1 MKTYE
6 FLLTVAMSKR
16 LIAKGLMADER
27 VRRAMFEHKLLIITG
42 TTNAYIAEEALKAIG
57 DETPF
62 EPGAFRRGVTI
73 ASGAKIMTSPAT
85 FDLLIDHGKAC
96 FDRTVFDVAPEM
108 SSDDMILKGANALH
122 MPTLSA
128 GVLIGHPQ
136 GGTLIPTI
144 AAAIGRRV
152 RLLVPV
158 GVEKRVEKPIH
169 ELCLIADS
177 AQSEGVRL
185 APIPGKVYTE
195 IDALYALTGAQ
206 QVDIL
211 ASGGVMGAEGG
222 VYFALQGSEEAVERA
237 EELVKALR
245 SEPAMKL

>member
-16 LIAKGLMADER
+16 LIAKGLMANEN
-27 VRRAMFEHKLLIITG
+27 VRRAMTEHKLLIITG

-57 DETPF
+57 CDAPF
-62 EPGAFRRGVTI
+62 EPCAFRRGVTV
-73 ASGAKIMTSPAT
+73 ASGAKIVTSAAT
-85 FDLLIDHGKAC
+85 FDLLIDHGKAY
-96 FDRTVFDVAPEM
+96 FDRTVFDIAPEM
-108 SSDDMILKGANALH
+108 TSDDMILKGANALH
-122 MPTLSA
+122 MPTMSA

-136 GGTLIPTI
+136 GGTLIPTL

-152 RLLVPV
+152 QLIVPV
-158 GVEKRVEKPIH
+158 GVEKRVERPIH

-185 APIPGKVYTE
+185 APIPGTVYTE
-195 IDALYALTGAQ
+195 IDALFALTGAS

-222 VYFALQGSEEAVERA
+222 VYFALQGTEDAVERTK
-237 EELVKALR
+237 EFL
-245 SEPAMKL
+245 

>member
-16 LIAKGLMADER
+16 LIAKGLLAKES
-27 VRRAMFEHKLLIITG
+27 VRRAMTEHKMLIITG
-42 TTNAYIAEEALKAIG
+42 TTNAYIAQEALKSIG
-57 DETPF
+57 CDMPF
-62 EPGAFRRGVTI
+62 DPGTFRRGVTV
-73 ASGAKIMTSPAT
+73 AAGAKIMTSPAT
-85 FDLLIDHGKAC
+85 FDLLIDHGKAY

-108 SSDDMILKGANALH
+108 TSDDMILKGANALH
-122 MPTLSA
+122 MPSLSA

-136 GGTLIPTI
+136 GGTLIPTL

-152 RLLVPV
+152 QLVVPV
-158 GVEKRVEKPIH
+158 GVEKRVERPIH

-195 IDALYALTGAQ
+195 LNALVDLTGAA

-222 VYFALQGSEEAVERA
+222 VYFALQGTSDAVERA
-237 EELVKALR
+237 KELVQALR
-245 SEPAMKL
+245 NEPPMML